1 VTAPEPA
8 TPAPVASEHEGPE
21 DGPEDDGDAEDGDA
35 EDGDGAPEEQVPD
48 RIAVALPAGAR
59 VLVCGDLHLA
69 SRATAASA
77 QLERDLVARLTRWEG
92 PGAVVLNGDVVE
104 LWGEPGGTVAAAL
117 DAHPDLTR
125 ALRAF
130 GAAPGRHVVVVV
142 GNHDAPVAWDG
153 VSARTFEERIG
164 AGCTLSV
171 DLDMDTPGGRRV
183 VRCEHGHAYDPAN
196 ALRDPR
202 NPLDSP
208 LGQHIV
214 QEVLPEVRRS
224 PLLADLAALSDPN
237 AVGQFVAS
245 RLVYRRLGVH
255 AWWLLLPLL
264 VAALLRM
271 PEFVHLL
278 SDSGRLRR
286 LPHWTA
292 LAGGGLLLEA
302 ALLVM
307 IAVLAARAVYTAM
320 AGSRLGPRG
329 MHLNGAPRA
338 VAASL
343 CADGLAGFVTG
354 HTHQPEVAAVP
365 GGFYANSGCGTR
377 CVEARPAR
385 WFLPPVFTP
394 VLRRSWVELCA
405 DRDAGDIRDIRVRLV
420 VGESSG
426 GAPSRLERLAARRR
440 PATVPD
446 TPGVVATLP
455 GEAGWPLTQ
464 TGLQRR
470 VRDERTRRAAAWAVA
485 AVAVLSLLSALT
497 TPLRGRLAALLEA
510 LPVEVPQA
518 AAATV
523 VFVAAALLLLA
534 WGLRRGRRLA
544 WTATVLLLAAT
555 AVLHV
560 LKGIDVEEALLAAA
574 VAGWLLWHRDAF
586 PTRPDSRHVRVA
598 TVALLGGGL
607 LVVAV
612 SAVLVLLAGERGVG
626 RGRGFAGQTARA
638 VAGRLVGDRVTP
650 LPSTM
655 PLLAPALYA
664 AGLSLLLF
672 IGWLLVRPRLHRP
685 PSPAEHLADL
695 DRARRIVAEHGGD
708 TLAYFALREDK
719 SWYFTG
725 DCVVAYAVRDGVCLV
740 SPDPIGPPEQW
751 AAAWTEFTAFADGH
765 GWPVS
770 VVGAGAGW
778 LPVYRASGLRPVYL
792 GDEAIVDCGTFTL
805 DGRAMKGLRGA
816 WNRVHRAGYTV
827 RFYDPAALPD
837 DLTAQLRALMTQSR
851 HGDVERGFSM
861 TLSRLFDPRDTGL
874 LLAVAHGPDGR
885 PGGFCHWI
893 PAADISGWSLD
904 VMRRG
909 TSDDLPN
916 GLTDFI
922 VVETI
927 QQLRAWGAWGLG
939 LNFAVMRQVLAGER
953 GSERYGGRLSDLQ
966 RRLLHRFSDSM
977 QIESLWRFNEKY
989 RPLWRPRYLVLS
1001 GLGNAAVQ
1009 GIAVADAEGVAELP
1023 VIGRLLGHPDRPP
1036 APQEVPAA
1044 PESGS
1049 RP

>member
-1 VTAPEPA
+1 MTAPDPTAPDPA
-8 TPAPVASEHEGPE
+8 APE
-21 DGPEDDGDAEDGDA
+21 DAAPEDEVPEDEVPEDEDA
-35 EDGDGAPEEQVPD
+35 VPD
-48 RIAVALPAGAR
+48 RIAVPLPLGAR
-59 VLVCGDLHLA
+59 VLVCGDLHLG

-77 QLERDLVARLTRWEG
+77 RLERDLVARLARWDG

-104 LWGEPGGTVAAAL
+104 LWGEPGGTVEAAL
-117 DAHPDLTR
+117 DAHPDLTG

-130 GAAPGRHVVVVV
+130 SAAPGRHVVVVV

-153 VSARTFEERIG
+153 VSAGTFEERIG
-164 AGCTLSV
+164 ARCTLSV
-171 DLDMDTPGGRRV
+171 DLELDTPAGRRV

-224 PLLADLAALSDPN
+224 PMLADVAALADPN

-264 VAALLRM
+264 VAALLRI
-271 PEFVHLL
+271 PELVHLL
-278 SDSGRLRR
+278 SGSGRLRW

-292 LAGGGLLLEA
+292 LAAVGLLVEA

-307 IAVLAARAVYTAM
+307 IAVLIARAVYTAM
-320 AGSRLGPRG
+320 ASSRLGPRG
-329 MHLNGAPRA
+329 MHLNGTPRA

-354 HTHQPEVAAVP
+354 HTHQPELAAVP

-377 CVEARPAR
+377 CVEAGPAR
-385 WFLPPVFTP
+385 WFLPPVFTA
-394 VLRRSWVELCA
+394 VLRRSWVELDA
-405 DRDAGDIRDIRVRLV
+405 DRDTRDVRVQLV
-420 VGESSG
+420 VGESAAG
-426 GAPSRLERLAARRR
+426 EETRLERFAARRR
-440 PATVPD
+440 PTAVPD
-446 TPGVVATLP
+446 TPGVVGTLP
-455 GEAGWPLTQ
+455 GEAGWPLLE

-470 VRDERTRRAAAWAVA
+470 IRDERVRRVAAWAVA
-485 AVAVLSLLSALT
+485 AVAVLSLASALT
-497 TPLRGRLAALLEA
+497 TPLRGRLAALLGA

-523 VFVAAALLLLA
+523 VFAATALLLLA

-544 WTATVLLLAAT
+544 WTVTVLLLAAT

-574 VAGWLLWHRDAF
+574 VAGWLLWHRAAF
-586 PTRPDSRHVRVA
+586 PTRPDSRQIRLA

-607 LVVAV
+607 LVAAV
-612 SAVLVLLAGERGVG
+612 STVLVLVAGERGVT
-626 RGRGFAGQTARA
+626 GQTARA
-638 VAGRLVGDRVTP
+638 VAGRLIGDRVTP

-664 AGLSLLLF
+664 AGLSLLLL

-719 SWYFTG
+719 SWFFTG

-751 AAAWTEFTAFADGH
+751 AAAWAEFTAFADAH

-816 WNRVHRAGYTV
+816 WNRVQRAGYTV

-837 DLTAQLRALMTQSR
+837 DLVGQLRALMTQSR
-851 HGDVERGFSM
+851 RGEVERGFSM

-909 TSDDLPN
+909 TAEDLPN

-922 VVETI
+922 IVETI

-953 GSERYGGRLSDLQ
+953 GGGRLSDLQ

-977 QIESLWRFNEKY
+977 QIESLWRYNEKY

-1001 GLGNAAVQ
+1001 GLSNAPVQ
-1009 GIAVADAEGVAELP
+1009 GLAVADAEGVAELP

-1036 APQEVPAA
+1036 EAPDSSAA
-1044 PESGS
+1044 SAASAAEPDSAESQS
-1049 RP
+1049 